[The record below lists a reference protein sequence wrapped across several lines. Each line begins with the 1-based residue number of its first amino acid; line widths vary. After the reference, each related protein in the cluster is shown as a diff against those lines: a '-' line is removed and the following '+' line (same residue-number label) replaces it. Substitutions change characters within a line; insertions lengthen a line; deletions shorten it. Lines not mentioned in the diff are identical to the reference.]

1 MPTLEAAPAPTVAP
15 VRIAPARRPRTRAAA
30 LSALIT
36 LVAVCGAD
44 AVAGVIPLGFLQRHT
59 RSINDLGNQFI
70 PFHEHLWDL
79 LHGRAQGGLL
89 LNWQSGYGTSFL
101 PDLGTYLSSPFAL
114 LVGVFPRDRID
125 LAVYVVT
132 VLKMAAAAVA
142 MTVLLPMLRPAA
154 RHGWVAGVL
163 GAAYALCGW
172 SVLESTYNPMWLDG
186 LIAFPLL
193 CLVGQWARTGR
204 RPVLGPLVVALAWVA
219 NFYTAYMA
227 TIGAGLVLL
236 LLLYVDRDTDGRG
249 RVRAVLRATRSFT
262 IGIGLSAPLL
272 FTIYLGTKHAH
283 PGWVREFA
291 PVSWPDYLART
302 LPGTYS
308 FSSPAVFLGTGALLL
323 ACALAFHR
331 AVPRRERYAWTGL
344 TLAVALS
351 FQWKPTHLAWH
362 AFVTPNGSPYR
373 QTFVLCGLLVIAAW
387 ICLSYGI
394 PGRRA
399 LLGGGGVL
407 ALIALGAAFSELI
420 SAWTYPLFALGLVA
434 AGCGLLLMRR
444 GRRGPAI
451 AALVLLAGAQI
462 AQAGVTAAYGD
473 QQRAA
478 RMDGYPA
485 WGPEHT
491 ARAALEAEASGW
503 PGHRTDP
510 GRRQI
515 TNNDP
520 LLLGGEGGAY
530 YSSLTPEVLNRTMTA
545 LGGGWTSRG
554 RALQSLDNPV
564 TDAIFSVGARVRV
577 AQKGGDPSLVRAAA
591 TPPLVTVRPPAPQ
604 PAYGDNPFRNQELLL
619 GARVYTTR
627 TLAQGCPAG
636 TEIFLW
642 APEHF
647 GSARLGDGP
656 PVEMRGGAPS
666 RRAPLIPFGTSA
678 GPGRASHITLTPAD
692 RDAELGC
699 LDRAALNRAVERL
712 RTTGATKVSVSD
724 SSVRAELPAGTRGT
738 AVFAMP
744 RIAGWTCRVNGA
756 GAAPAAD
763 YLGLVAVP
771 LTGGAHTVECDFRP
785 PGLRSGSLAGG
796 AALLAL
802 AAVAAW
808 APLRRGFPTPLLPD
822 PLRRRRWTAPNP

>member
-36 LVAVCGAD
+36 LVTVCGAD
-44 AVAGVIPLGFLQRHT
+44 AVAGVIPLGLLQRHT

-373 QTFVLCGLLVIAAW
+373 QTFVLCGSW
-387 ICLSYGI
+387 
-394 PGRRA
+394 
-399 LLGGGGVL
+399 
-407 ALIALGAAFSELI
+407 
-420 SAWTYPLFALGLVA
+420 
-434 AGCGLLLMRR
+434 
-444 GRRGPAI
+444 
-451 AALVLLAGAQI
+451 
-462 AQAGVTAAYGD
+462 
-473 QQRAA
+473 
-478 RMDGYPA
+478 
-485 WGPEHT
+485 
-491 ARAALEAEASGW
+491 
-503 PGHRTDP
+503 
-510 GRRQI
+510 
-515 TNNDP
+515 
-520 LLLGGEGGAY
+520 
-530 YSSLTPEVLNRTMTA
+530 
-545 LGGGWTSRG
+545 
-554 RALQSLDNPV
+554 
-564 TDAIFSVGARVRV
+564 
-577 AQKGGDPSLVRAAA
+577 
-591 TPPLVTVRPPAPQ
+591 
-604 PAYGDNPFRNQELLL
+604 
-619 GARVYTTR
+619 
-627 TLAQGCPAG
+627 
-636 TEIFLW
+636 
-642 APEHF
+642 
-647 GSARLGDGP
+647 
-656 PVEMRGGAPS
+656 
-666 RRAPLIPFGTSA
+666 
-678 GPGRASHITLTPAD
+678 
-692 RDAELGC
+692 
-699 LDRAALNRAVERL
+699 
-712 RTTGATKVSVSD
+712 
-724 SSVRAELPAGTRGT
+724 
-738 AVFAMP
+738 
-744 RIAGWTCRVNGA
+744 
-756 GAAPAAD
+756 
-763 YLGLVAVP
+763 
-771 LTGGAHTVECDFRP
+771 
-785 PGLRSGSLAGG
+785 
-796 AALLAL
+796 
-802 AAVAAW
+802 
-808 APLRRGFPTPLLPD
+808 
-822 PLRRRRWTAPNP
+822 